1 MRRGIIRRIGR
12 YWKGAKNRSGCV
24 IFFDRKPEAL
34 SLYEAFEKEFF
45 RSGRCKGQ
53 SVEDAD
59 RFFQ

>member
-1 MRRGIIRRIGR
+1 MC
-12 YWKGAKNRSGCV
+12 YF
-24 IFFDRKPEAL
+24 FFDGKPEAL

-45 RSGRCKGQ
+45 RGGRCKGQ